1 MKKTAVIMIAVI
13 MTVLTALSLTACAKQ
28 GESEL
33 TGIEITKMPD
43 KTDYVAG
50 ETFDDTGMV
59 VTATYKDGTTK
70 VVTDYTVDKT
80 TRLKIADKKAV
91 VSYNGF
97 TAEVNITVSQAVV
110 ASIEVDESATYSR
123 TMDVSEVIR
132 YKKVWSDGV
141 KDSDWTQASPDDLV
155 SYSID
160 GNKITLVLKVL
171 AGTSQFDKTVTLN
184 INDDNAISVT
194 ELKTKPADDETTY
207 NVEGIVVAICNTIRD
222 IEYVIKDT
230 VTDNYIGVVDLE
242 STGKMAENTYVP
254 LFDIGDKVRIP
265 VQLTKILPAE
275 GAETDK
281 AQVKSDDNKILA
293 KYVGGALYETGVV
306 EKNASVAFDKTAATV
321 ISTQNELRDFLSAE
335 NRADNAYKLVKLNAP
350 TYYIRYVNGTS
361 IFYRFMF
368 EGVTAYDDQK
378 IDGKN
383 TSPVFA
389 DYNQAYTTG
398 DRVGELLVGDAEW
411 APGPWKTTT
420 PGASAKTVYALFVGG
435 NAYYHQF
442 VILGTEDGLTAV
454 SATVENARTKYIVGD
469 EFTLEG
475 AKVVVNYGTDAYGND
490 ITFKM
495 TLDAG
500 MLDSAT
506 LPDMNAQGKYTVK
519 GRAADV
525 EFQFEVS
532 VDKVPT
538 AIALNSE
545 PDNKTFVCSFW
556 ERDAKTAF
564 TGLKA
569 TVTYA
574 DGNEEIDVTEDM
586 IGFEDTAEWN
596 KKKVI
601 VSFWSVKTES
611 EITLSVP
618 DTLTGVEAAKA
629 LTAGDTVYNLNGIV
643 ISSAFISGTK
653 DSPDNGE
660 ILVKDKT
667 TGAIIGLK
675 DMGISKDNKLAGLSV
690 GDEIVVPVTM
700 KSTTTSNKTSEY
712 GKVTA
717 YKVADGNC
725 VILSENNSVALNLD
739 SAVTIASQED
749 FAAFL
754 KDAAT
759 RCDNM
764 YKVVKLSGVRFIYNS
779 SGAGL
784 NITFNADATEVGDIK
799 VDGKTPLLHAMNES
813 MTLGDKTYAEI
824 LAGEGVNIEE
834 RGYDNPVVMTNDVY
848 LVYIG
853 GQGNFYHQ
861 FVLLGGEY
869 VQTPAE

>member
-59 VTATYKDGTTK
+59 VTATYKDGATK

-110 ASIEVDESATYSR
+110 ASIEVDETATYSR

-230 VTDNYIGVVDLE
+230 ATDNYIGVVDLE

-306 EKNASVAFDKTAATV
+306 EKNASVDFDKTAATV

-490 ITFKM
+490 ITFTM

-556 ERDAKTAF
+556 ERDAKAAF
-564 TGLKA
+564 AELKA

-574 DGNEEIDVTEDM
+574 SGNEEIDVTEDM
-586 IGFEDTAEWN
+586 ISFEDTAEWN

-601 VSFWSVKTES
+601 VTFWSVKTES

-629 LTAGDTVYNLNGIV
+629 LPASDTVYALNGIV
-643 ISSAFISGTK
+643 ISSAFISGTNA
-653 DSPDNGE
+653 SPANGE

-675 DMGISKDNKLAGLSV
+675 DMGIDKENKLAGLSV

-700 KSTTTSNKTSEY
+700 NVTTTTENTSEC

-717 YKVADGNC
+717 YKATDGNC
-725 VILSENNSVALNLD
+725 VVLSKNNSAALNLD
-739 SAVTIASQED
+739 SAVTIANQEE

-784 NITFNADATEVGDIK
+784 NITFNADATKVGDIQ

-824 LAGEGVNIEE
+824 LAGEGVNIAE
-834 RGYDNPVVMTNDVY
+834 RGYDNPVVMTDDVY

-853 GQGNFYHQ
+853 GQGRFYHQ

-869 VQTPAE
+869 VQAPAA

>member
-230 VTDNYIGVVDLE
+230 ATDNYIGVVDLE

-306 EKNASVAFDKTAATV
+306 EKNASVDFDKTAATV
-321 ISTQNELRDFLSAE
+321 ISTQNELRNFLSAE

-350 TYYIRYVNGTS
+350 TYYFRYVNGTS

-368 EGVTAYDDQK
+368 EGVTTYADQK

-389 DYNQAYTTG
+389 DYNQPYTTG
-398 DRVGELLVGDAEW
+398 DRVGELLAGDAEW
-411 APGPWKTTT
+411 APATWAT

-454 SATVENARTKYIVGD
+454 GATVENARTEYIVGD

-490 ITFKM
+490 ITFTM
-495 TLDAG
+495 TLDAE
-500 MLDSAT
+500 MLDATT
-506 LPDMNAQGKYTVK
+506 LPDMNAQGKYTVR

-538 AIALNSE
+538 AISLNSE

-556 ERDAKTAF
+556 ERDAKAAF
-564 TGLKA
+564 AELKA

-574 DGNEEIDVTEDM
+574 SGNEEIDVTEDM
-586 IGFEDTAEWN
+586 ISFEDTAEWN

-601 VSFWSVKTES
+601 VTFWSVKTES

-629 LTAGDTVYNLNGIV
+629 LTASDTVYNLNGIV

-653 DSPDNGE
+653 DSPANGE

-675 DMGISKDNKLAGLSV
+675 DMGISKENKLAGLSV

-700 KSTTTSNKTSEY
+700 KVTTTSTMGNTSEF

-717 YKVADGNC
+717 YKATDGNC
-725 VILSENNSVALNLD
+725 VVLSENNSAALNLD

-754 KDAAT
+754 NDAAT

-764 YKVVKLSGVRFIYNS
+764 YKVVKLSGVRFIHNS
-779 SGAGL
+779 KGAGL
-784 NITFNADATEVGDIK
+784 NITFNAEATKDGDIK

-834 RGYDNPVVMTNDVY
+834 RGYDNPVVMTDDVY

-853 GQGNFYHQ
+853 GQGKYYHQ

-869 VQTPAE
+869 VQAPAA

>member
-1 MKKTAVIMIAVI
+1 M
-13 MTVLTALSLTACAKQ
+13 
-28 GESEL
+28 
-33 TGIEITKMPD
+33 
-43 KTDYVAG
+43 
-50 ETFDDTGMV
+50 
-59 VTATYKDGTTK
+59 
-70 VVTDYTVDKT
+70 
-80 TRLKIADKKAV
+80 
-91 VSYNGF
+91 
-97 TAEVNITVSQAVV
+97 
-110 ASIEVDESATYSR
+110 
-123 TMDVSEVIR
+123 
-132 YKKVWSDGV
+132 
-141 KDSDWTQASPDDLV
+141 
-155 SYSID
+155 
-160 GNKITLVLKVL
+160 
-171 AGTSQFDKTVTLN
+171 
-184 INDDNAISVT
+184 
-194 ELKTKPADDETTY
+194 
-207 NVEGIVVAICNTIRD
+207 
-222 IEYVIKDT
+222 
-230 VTDNYIGVVDLE
+230 
-242 STGKMAENTYVP
+242 
-254 LFDIGDKVRIP
+254 
-265 VQLTKILPAE
+265 
-275 GAETDK
+275 
-281 AQVKSDDNKILA
+281 
-293 KYVGGALYETGVV
+293 
-306 EKNASVAFDKTAATV
+306 
-321 ISTQNELRDFLSAE
+321 
-335 NRADNAYKLVKLNAP
+335 
-350 TYYIRYVNGTS
+350 
-361 IFYRFMF
+361 
-368 EGVTAYDDQK
+368 
-378 IDGKN
+378 
-383 TSPVFA
+383 
-389 DYNQAYTTG
+389 
-398 DRVGELLVGDAEW
+398 
-411 APGPWKTTT
+411 
-420 PGASAKTVYALFVGG
+420 FVGG

-629 LTAGDTVYNLNGIV
+629 LTASDTVYNLNGIV
-643 ISSAFISGTK
+643 ISSAFISGTNK
-653 DSPDNGE
+653 APANGE

-700 KSTTTSNKTSEY
+700 KVTTTTTNTSEC

-717 YKVADGNC
+717 HKVADGNC
-725 VILSENNSVALNLD
+725 VVLSENNSAALNLD

-754 KDAAT
+754 NDAAT

-764 YKVVKLSGVRFIYNS
+764 YKVVKLSGVRFIHNS

-784 NITFNADATEVGDIK
+784 NITFNAEATKEGDIQ
-799 VDGKTPLLHAMNES
+799 VDAKTPLLHAMNES

-824 LAGEGVNIEE
+824 LAGEGVNIAE
-834 RGYDNPVVMTNDVY
+834 RGYDNPVVMTDDVY
-848 LVYIG
+848 LVYVG
-853 GQGNFYHQ
+853 GQGIYYHQ

>member
-97 TAEVNITVSQAVV
+97 TVEVKIIVSQAIV
-110 ASIEVDESATYSR
+110 ASIEIDESATYSR

-171 AGTSQFDKTVTLN
+171 AGTAQFDKTVTLN
-184 INDDNAISVT
+184 INDDNAISVA
-194 ELKTKPADDETTY
+194 ELKTKAADDETTY

-230 VTDNYIGVVDLE
+230 ATDNYIGVVDLE

-293 KYVGGALYETGVV
+293 KYVGGALYETGVI

-335 NRADNAYKLVKLNAP
+335 KRANNAYKLVKLNAP

-361 IFYRFMF
+361 ILYRFMF
-368 EGVTAYDDQK
+368 EGVTAYADQK

-389 DYNQAYTTG
+389 DYNQPYITG

-411 APGPWKTTT
+411 APATWAT

-454 SATVENARTKYIVGD
+454 SATVENARTEYIVGD

-490 ITFKM
+490 ITFTM

-525 EFQFEVS
+525 DFQFEVS

-556 ERDAKTAF
+556 ERDAKAAF
-564 TGLKA
+564 AELKA

-574 DGNEEIDVTEDM
+574 SGNEEIDVTEDM
-586 IGFEDTAEWN
+586 ISFEDTAEWN

-601 VSFWSVKTES
+601 VTFWSVKTES

-629 LTAGDTVYNLNGIV
+629 LPASDTVYALNGIV
-643 ISSAFISGTK
+643 ISSAFISGTNA
-653 DSPDNGE
+653 SPANGE

-675 DMGISKDNKLAGLSV
+675 DMGIDKENKLAGLSV

-700 KSTTTSNKTSEY
+700 NVTTTTENTSEC

-717 YKVADGNC
+717 YKATDGNC
-725 VILSENNSVALNLD
+725 VVLSKNNSAALNLD
-739 SAVTIASQED
+739 SAVTIANQEE

-764 YKVVKLSGVRFIYNS
+764 YKVVKLSGVRFIHNS

-784 NITFNADATEVGDIK
+784 NITFNADATKVGDIQ

-824 LAGEGVNIEE
+824 LAGEGVNIAE
-834 RGYDNPVVMTNDVY
+834 RGYDNPVVMTDDVY
-848 LVYIG
+848 LVYVG
-853 GQGNFYHQ
+853 GQGKYYHQ

-869 VQTPAE
+869 VQAPAA

>member
-110 ASIEVDESATYSR
+110 ASIEVDETATYSR

-230 VTDNYIGVVDLE
+230 ATDNYIGVVDLE

-306 EKNASVAFDKTAATV
+306 EKNASVDFDKTAATV
-321 ISTQNELRDFLSAE
+321 ISTQNELRNFLSAE

-350 TYYIRYVNGTS
+350 TYHIRYVNGTS

-495 TLDAG
+495 TLDAE
-500 MLDSAT
+500 MLDATT

-629 LTAGDTVYNLNGIV
+629 LTASDTVYNLNGIV
-643 ISSAFISGTK
+643 ISSAFISGTNK
-653 DSPDNGE
+653 APANGE

-700 KSTTTSNKTSEY
+700 KVTTTTTNTSEC

-717 YKVADGNC
+717 HKVADGNC
-725 VILSENNSVALNLD
+725 VVLSENNSAALNLD

-754 KDAAT
+754 NDAAT

-764 YKVVKLSGVRFIYNS
+764 YKVVKLSGVRFIHNS

-784 NITFNADATEVGDIK
+784 NITFNAEATKEGDIQ
-799 VDGKTPLLHAMNES
+799 VDAKTPLLHAMNES

-824 LAGEGVNIEE
+824 LAGEGVNIAE
-834 RGYDNPVVMTNDVY
+834 RGYDNPVVMTDDVY

>member
-59 VTATYKDGTTK
+59 VTATYKDGATK

-230 VTDNYIGVVDLE
+230 ATDNYIGVVDLE

-293 KYVGGALYETGVV
+293 KYVGGVLYETGVV

-454 SATVENARTKYIVGD
+454 SATVENARTEYIVGD

-629 LTAGDTVYNLNGIV
+629 LTASDTVYNLNGIV
-643 ISSAFISGTK
+643 ISSAFISGTNK
-653 DSPDNGE
+653 APANGE

-675 DMGISKDNKLAGLSV
+675 DMGISKENKLAGLSV

-700 KSTTTSNKTSEY
+700 KVTTTTNTSEC

-717 YKVADGNC
+717 HKVADGNC
-725 VILSENNSVALNLD
+725 VVLSENNSAALNLD

-754 KDAAT
+754 NDAAT

-764 YKVVKLSGVRFIYNS
+764 YKVVKLSGVRFIHNS
-779 SGAGL
+779 KGAGL
-784 NITFNADATEVGDIK
+784 NITFNAEATKEDDIQVDA
-799 VDGKTPLLHAMNES
+799 KTPLLHAMNES

-824 LAGEGVNIEE
+824 LAGEGVNIAE
-834 RGYDNPVVMTNDVY
+834 RGYDNPVVMTDDVY
-848 LVYIG
+848 LVYVG
-853 GQGNFYHQ
+853 GQGIYYHQ

>member
-230 VTDNYIGVVDLE
+230 ATDNYIGVVDLE

-306 EKNASVAFDKTAATV
+306 EKNASVDFDKTAATV
-321 ISTQNELRDFLSAE
+321 ISTQNELRNFLSAE

-350 TYYIRYVNGTS
+350 TYHIRYVNGTS

-368 EGVTAYDDQK
+368 EGVTAYADQK

-398 DRVGELLVGDAEW
+398 DRVGELLAGDAE
-411 APGPWKTTT
+411 
-420 PGASAKTVYALFVGG
+420 
-435 NAYYHQF
+435 
-442 VILGTEDGLTAV
+442 
-454 SATVENARTKYIVGD
+454 
-469 EFTLEG
+469 
-475 AKVVVNYGTDAYGND
+475 
-490 ITFKM
+490 
-495 TLDAG
+495 
-500 MLDSAT
+500 
-506 LPDMNAQGKYTVK
+506 
-519 GRAADV
+519 
-525 EFQFEVS
+525 
-532 VDKVPT
+532 
-538 AIALNSE
+538 
-545 PDNKTFVCSFW
+545 
-556 ERDAKTAF
+556 
-564 TGLKA
+564 
-569 TVTYA
+569 
-574 DGNEEIDVTEDM
+574 
-586 IGFEDTAEWN
+586 
-596 KKKVI
+596 
-601 VSFWSVKTES
+601 
-611 EITLSVP
+611 
-618 DTLTGVEAAKA
+618 
-629 LTAGDTVYNLNGIV
+629 
-643 ISSAFISGTK
+643 
-653 DSPDNGE
+653 
-660 ILVKDKT
+660 
-667 TGAIIGLK
+667 
-675 DMGISKDNKLAGLSV
+675 
-690 GDEIVVPVTM
+690 
-700 KSTTTSNKTSEY
+700 
-712 GKVTA
+712 
-717 YKVADGNC
+717 
-725 VILSENNSVALNLD
+725 
-739 SAVTIASQED
+739 
-749 FAAFL
+749 
-754 KDAAT
+754 
-759 RCDNM
+759 
-764 YKVVKLSGVRFIYNS
+764 
-779 SGAGL
+779 
-784 NITFNADATEVGDIK
+784 
-799 VDGKTPLLHAMNES
+799 
-813 MTLGDKTYAEI
+813 
-824 LAGEGVNIEE
+824 
-834 RGYDNPVVMTNDVY
+834 
-848 LVYIG
+848 
-853 GQGNFYHQ
+853 
-861 FVLLGGEY
+861 
-869 VQTPAE
+869 

>member
-59 VTATYKDGTTK
+59 VTATYKDGATK

-110 ASIEVDESATYSR
+110 ASIEVDETATYSR

-230 VTDNYIGVVDLE
+230 ATDNYIGVVDLE

-306 EKNASVAFDKTAATV
+306 EKNASVDFDKTAATV

-490 ITFKM
+490 ITFTM

-556 ERDAKTAF
+556 ERDAKAAF
-564 TGLKA
+564 AELKA

-574 DGNEEIDVTEDM
+574 SGNEEIDVTEDM
-586 IGFEDTAEWN
+586 ISFEDTAEWN

-601 VSFWSVKTES
+601 VTFWSVKTES

-629 LTAGDTVYNLNGIV
+629 LPASDTVYALNGIV
-643 ISSAFISGTK
+643 ISSAFISGTNA
-653 DSPDNGE
+653 SPANGE

-675 DMGISKDNKLAGLSV
+675 DMGIDKENKLAGLSV

-700 KSTTTSNKTSEY
+700 NVTTTTENTSEC

-717 YKVADGNC
+717 YKATDGNC
-725 VILSENNSVALNLD
+725 VVLSKNNSAALNLD
-739 SAVTIASQED
+739 SAVTIANQEE

-784 NITFNADATEVGDIK
+784 NITFNADATKVGDIQ

-824 LAGEGVNIEE
+824 LAGEGVNIAE
-834 RGYDNPVVMTNDVY
+834 RGYDKPVVMTDDVY

-853 GQGNFYHQ
+853 GQGRFYHQ

-869 VQTPAE
+869 VQAPAA

>member
-59 VTATYKDGTTK
+59 VTATYKDGATK

-110 ASIEVDESATYSR
+110 ASIEVDETATYSR

-230 VTDNYIGVVDLE
+230 ATDNYIGVVDLE

-306 EKNASVAFDKTAATV
+306 EKNASVDFDKTAATV

-335 NRADNAYKLVKLNAP
+335 KRANNAYKLVKLNAP

-368 EGVTAYDDQK
+368 EGVTSYDDQK
-378 IDGKN
+378 IDGTN

-389 DYNQAYTTG
+389 DYNQPYTTG

-411 APGPWKTTT
+411 VPGPWKTTT

-454 SATVENARTKYIVGD
+454 SATVENARTEYIVGD

-475 AKVVVNYGTDAYGND
+475 AKVVVNYGTDAYGKD
-490 ITFKM
+490 ITFTM
-495 TLDAG
+495 TLDAE
-500 MLDSAT
+500 MLDATT

-519 GRAADV
+519 GKAADV

-538 AIALNSE
+538 AISLNSE

-601 VSFWSVKTES
+601 VTFWSVKTES

-629 LTAGDTVYNLNGIV
+629 LTASDTVYNLNGIV
-643 ISSAFISGTK
+643 ISSAFISGTNK
-653 DSPDNGE
+653 APANGE

-675 DMGISKDNKLAGLSV
+675 DMGISKENKLAGLSV

-700 KSTTTSNKTSEY
+700 KVTTTTTNTSEC

-717 YKVADGNC
+717 HKVADGNC
-725 VILSENNSVALNLD
+725 VVLSENNSAALNLD

-754 KDAAT
+754 NDAAT

-779 SGAGL
+779 KGAGL
-784 NITFNADATEVGDIK
+784 NITFNAEATKEGDIQ
-799 VDGKTPLLHAMNES
+799 VDAKIPLLHAMNES

-824 LAGEGVNIEE
+824 LAGEGVNIAE
-834 RGYDNPVVMTNDVY
+834 RGYDNPVVMTDDVY
-848 LVYIG
+848 LVYVG
-853 GQGNFYHQ
+853 GQGKYYHQ